1 MDNKLGYILTFVGG
15 AAVGAGAAYFVVKD
29 KERKRA
35 DEEIRDTREYYHKK
49 YSSREELNEKVEEI
63 KAEGKMIRETQEKF
77 EKAIT
82 PYNTFS
88 DEEEKEEYL
97 ATLESPKEDPHV
109 YDISADDF
117 INGALTYDKVSLRV
131 FVNDGTVVD
140 ENDEPVIGDDLIG
153 IENLN
158 RILDGT
164 EEGLYLR
171 DDDKMIDYEVDKAD
185 GAYTDLVG
193 EI

>member
-1 MDNKLGYILTFVGG
+1 MDNKLGYILAFVGG
-15 AAVGAGAAYFVVKD
+15 AAVGAGAAYFAVKD

-35 DEEIRDTREYYHKK
+35 DEEIKDTREYYRNK
-49 YSSREELNEKVEEI
+49 YSSREELNKRVEDI
-63 KAEGKMIRETQEKF
+63 KAEGELIRETQKKF

-88 DEEEKEEYL
+88 DEDEKEKYL

-117 INGALTYDKVSLRV
+117 INGALTYDKISLRV
-131 FVNDGTVVD
+131 FIEDGTVVD

-164 EEGLYLR
+164 EDGLYLR
-171 DDDKMIDYEVDKAD
+171 DDERMIDYEVDKAD